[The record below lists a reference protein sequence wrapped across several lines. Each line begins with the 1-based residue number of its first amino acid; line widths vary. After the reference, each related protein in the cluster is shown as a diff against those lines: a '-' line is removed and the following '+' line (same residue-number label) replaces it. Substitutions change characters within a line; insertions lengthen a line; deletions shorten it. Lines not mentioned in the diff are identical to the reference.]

1 VVQLSVSLAWQLF
14 ALTAVIRLAYL
25 FAFHP
30 PFETVYWT
38 LSTSLLH
45 EGSLAVDG
53 NFITDFEPFYPVF
66 LAVTRW
72 VFGDHAS
79 LVQVFQTLIASRGS
93 VFLFRLGTSAHQL
106 DGSRSFYARCQ
117 SS

>member
-1 VVQLSVSLAWQLF
+1 VVQLRVSLAWQLF

-45 EGSLAVDG
+45 DGSLAVDG

-66 LAVTRW
+66 LAVTKW
-72 VFGDHAS
+72 VLAITH
-79 LVQVFQTLIASRGS
+79 
-93 VFLFRLGTSAHQL
+93 
-106 DGSRSFYARCQ
+106 RSFKCFRR
-117 SS
+117 